1 MVRADTQGHVARTLV
16 APTLSGA
23 TLIGAAHRRRAHVP
37 LSARLACGV
46 IAALVGSALT
56 VSTPARVHAQTAS
69 GAVDRAALPTRNPK
83 AKRGASTRR
92 DDTWPADVIANA
104 RAECFSLLADLEAEY
119 EPLDPIK
126 AGRCGAPSPV
136 RLISIGTGPE
146 IKFTPPARLNCP
158 MVAAVAR
165 WIGKRAQQRAAKQLG
180 SRIVSVVNMSAYS
193 CRNRNNSPTGRLS
206 EHAFANALDVGAFK
220 LADGKTV
227 SVLRDWGPAERDL
240 LAFAQRETAK
250 EAERR
255 RIAQERAN
263 RQRQAAARQT
273 REASAR
279 SDPGRTPAAGA
290 NARSAAQ
297 RLVRRP
303 RAESS
308 TQGQALPA
316 RKAARAAQGSQTAP
330 PSRAAAN
337 APAAAKP
344 PLKVTPQQA
353 VRLAELEL
361 AVAKARLLAAERDR
375 DLTKAESDTARLRS
389 ELEAMLNGP
398 LDIDAFL
405 NERRRSGRGQ
415 RRRTGEAANTAT
427 PAPRQNP
434 GRTALDRARRQA
446 ERKLAQ
452 VDAQQAAAERREAAR
467 KRAIAARER

>member
-1 MVRADTQGHVARTLV
+1 M
-16 APTLSGA
+16 
-23 TLIGAAHRRRAHVP
+23 
-37 LSARLACGV
+37 
-46 IAALVGSALT
+46 
-56 VSTPARVHAQTAS
+56 
-69 GAVDRAALPTRNPK
+69 
-83 AKRGASTRR
+83 
-92 DDTWPADVIANA
+92 
-104 RAECFSLLADLEAEY
+104 
-119 EPLDPIK
+119 
-126 AGRCGAPSPV
+126 

-316 RKAARAAQGSQTAP
+316 RKAARAAQGSQTAA

-398 LDIDAFL
+398 LDIDAFM

-467 KRAIAARER
+467 KRAIAARERRARRTRRALRRAERTLARAAQRQTRATTALEKAQDDLGAFLSQLTVNTDAPAPRQQRSDSRPLNRTVTRSAAPAVTRTVSRSMSAAQASGSRTAATVRPLQTTRRVRRDLAGTKPDPRAIENASPRVKQLVE